1 MLSQDRAIS
10 PGTIAPKDIPAAAA
24 DVLERIRAQAPRVH
38 CITNAVAQNF
48 SANMLL
54 AAGAIPSMTISVD
67 EVAAFAQRADA
78 LLVNLGTFDAER
90 RAAAEIAIEAA
101 AAAGKP
107 WLLDPVFIERSPRRT
122 AFAQAL
128 LARGPRAVRLN
139 RPEFTALSGHDVDG
153 AGLARFAQSHGL
165 TIGLTG
171 ETDIVLA
178 EGKLACV
185 SNGDPMM
192 TRVTAMGC
200 AGSALVGACL
210 AVEGDPWVATASGLL
225 ILGVAGEIAAAQARG
240 PGSLAV
246 GILDA
251 LHMLDRAT
259 LTDRARVA

>member
-10 PGTIAPKDIPAAAA
+10 SKDIPAAAA
-24 DVLERIRAQAPRVH
+24 DVLERIRARAPRVH

-54 AAGAIPSMTISVD
+54 AAGAIPSMTISAN
-67 EVAAFAQRADA
+67 EVAVFAERADA

-90 RAAAEIAIEAA
+90 RTASELAIASAS
-101 AAAGKP
+101 AAGKP
-107 WLLDPVFIERSPRRT
+107 WLLDPVFIERSPQRT
-122 AFAQAL
+122 TFAQAL
-128 LARGPRAVRLN
+128 LARQPHAVRLN
-139 RPEFTALSGHDVDG
+139 RAEFTALSGYDVDG
-153 AGLARFAQSHGL
+153 AALARFAQEHGV
-165 TIGLTG
+165 TVGLTG

-178 EGKLACV
+178 EGKLACI

-192 TRVTAMGC
+192 ARVTAMGC

-210 AVEGDPWVATASGLL
+210 AVEADPWIATTAGLL

-246 GILDA
+246 GILDTI
-251 LHMLDRAT
+251 HSLDRAT
-259 LTDRARVA
+259 LVERARVA

>member
-1 MLSQDRAIS
+1 MLSPDRAIS
-10 PGTIAPKDIPAAAA
+10 SKDIPAAAA
-24 DVLERIRAQAPRVH
+24 DVLERIRARSPRVH

-54 AAGAIPSMTISVD
+54 AAGAIPSMTIAAD
-67 EVAAFAQRADA
+67 EVGEFARRADA

-90 RAAAEIAIEAA
+90 RAAAEIAIDAIEQQR
-101 AAAGKP
+101 KP
-107 WLLDPVFIERSPRRT
+107 WLLDPVFIERSPQRT
-122 AFAQAL
+122 ELARSL
-128 LARGPRAVRLN
+128 LAKRPRAVRLN
-139 RPEFTALSGHDVDG
+139 RVEFAALSGHDVEG
-153 AGLARFAQSHGL
+153 AALARFAQENNV

-178 EGKLACV
+178 EGRLICIT
-185 SNGDPMM
+185 NGDPMM

-210 AVEGDPWVATASGLL
+210 AVESDAWVATAAGLL
-225 ILGVAGEIAAAQARG
+225 ILGVAGQIAAGNARG

-251 LHMLDRAT
+251 VYALDRAT
-259 LTDRARVA
+259 LVERARVV